1 MHYFSIFR
9 LLCSNLVSARFEAIV
24 NMMTIFLQRLPEGI
38 DLESFILF
46 FLEMT
51 HGMNHVWMN
60 ECLLQLSLFDN
71 SICFYNWT
79 KIRDGVIVLPKSL
92 VSIHYLV
99 ILLYSA
105 YFRMVIVKKW
115 LPILLDWY
123 VRIKTT
129 VKINFDFG
137 LFFIRIRFVFR
148 YINGIIINL
157 RNLSR
162 SIWEN
167 PMLWKDVFFHDK
179 WFKWMCGE
187 QKKIYT

>member
-137 LFFIRIRFVFR
+137 LFFIRIRFIFR
-148 YINGIIINL
+148 YIWNNYKFTKSVTFNMGK
-157 RNLSR
+157 S
-162 SIWEN
+162 
-167 PMLWKDVFFHDK
+167 DVVK
-179 WFKWMCGE
+179 RK
-187 QKKIYT
+187 Q